1 MIKRRPSARIGAAL
15 LSCAM
20 LFTSQPAFP
29 IMHANAAGDLI
40 VNDCFWKDTKGNN
53 IYSQGGGIFKFG
65 DTYYWYGVHY
75 RGAETYAAK
84 PTGKNN
90 DYTFVSVSC
99 YSSKD
104 LVNWKFENDVLTP
117 KSKGWNWAYWGG
129 RLGVAYCPKSKQY
142 VLVTQYNDSV
152 LFASCSSPTGNFEVK
167 NVQDQIPNVLK
178 QGTGDQTIFVDDDGQ
193 AYLICSNKGGRGHQ
207 YVAKLRESDYLA
219 AEPAVEV
226 AKGSG
231 REGNCMFKY
240 KGKYY
245 FCASDLHGWNSSHS
259 YYMVADNIYGPYTK
273 WAVIDGTD
281 EDFSHVTQTGFFYT
295 IKGSKQETVLFCGD
309 RWSDFAGNG
318 LGYNQWVPLTVN
330 GNNVKFNSLSEFHLN
345 AQTGEWTVGENNN
358 YILNP
363 SFDADRVSQS
373 TMAGWKNSGT
383 GNSNSKGGRTGNWC
397 MQQWSDKDFKG
408 TLTQNVTLPNGTY
421 TLKAYAKSNGSINQS
436 YIYVKGYGGA
446 DKQFTVKDAGNNW
459 KEVTIKDIQVTN
471 GKCEVGIYTDA
482 KAGAWIKTDDFTL
495 IGKSSAATQP
505 VTEAPT
511 EPPTEAALL
520 NGQLIRNVKIADSAN
535 AGGWSIENDLKT
547 GDAVFGD
554 RTFKFTSVPAKLQG
568 AEWLKTACNSKKYG
582 GDQASFSVAQDATVF
597 LGVDSRIEAT
607 PPAWLS
613 GWTKTTDTLTDDGE
627 TIVTY
632 NVYRKDVKAN
642 DTVTIGM
649 NGIANSVNFFAAV
662 KPYEAAQTY
671 LRGDLNQD
679 GAIDVFDLAL
689 LKRGLTSGM
698 DTLTA
703 GIADVNADGK
713 ADSKDAEHLTKYLH
727 GKAAITPA
735 YYTEG
740 ETVQTPAPSE
750 SSNEVYARQLNGKRQ
765 MEYLNRGVS
774 AVSTGN
780 SVFVSW
786 RSLASDLPETAF
798 NVYRTTDGKSVKL
811 NDAPVTGGTNYTDTK
826 ADLKKNNSYTVK
838 AVVNGKELE
847 SDCSDTLPANSTQN
861 VRIVNIK
868 PGSQIHFVWVG
879 DFDGDGTYDYLVDRN
894 TDDHQKLEAYKSDG
908 TYLYTIDL
916 GYNSE
921 NKNNI
926 SPGPSAVDCGMWDGV
941 TVYDMDCDGIA
952 DICLRI
958 ADGVTFGDGKKYTN
972 SNSQAQEIAVIDGRT
987 GSLKASA
994 PVPQDYVNIGPM
1006 ACMMEIGY
1014 LDGENPSVVCWMKNR
1029 NKDKTFNSVTC
1040 AYGYQ
1045 NGKFQ
1050 MQWKYKN
1057 EVLFNDRTEYKNGYA
1072 EAHQIRVADVDYD
1085 GKDEVLHMGYCLNGD
1100 GSLRYHID
1108 EIVHGDRWF
1117 VGSFDNANNGKE
1129 MMGYGIQQN
1138 NQYGLL
1144 EYFYNASTG
1153 KMIWTN
1159 YAKEGTADVGRGNIG
1174 DIDPRYD
1181 GSECWSF
1188 QGLYNHNG
1196 KRIGDNSLY
1205 PCIRLWWDG
1214 DLLAE
1219 SYNDKK
1225 LEKWNYQT
1233 GKVERLLSPWNIT
1246 DCTGAT
1252 RGAPMF
1258 YADITGD
1265 WREEV
1270 IMTSSDYSKL
1280 VILETTNP
1288 TDTRLYCLA
1297 QNPCYRN
1304 CMTAKGYFQSHMLDY
1319 YLGTGMQMPNTPDI
1333 RIIHK

>member
-1 MIKRRPSARIGAAL
+1 MRKLQLTKCLGAAL
-15 LSCAM
+15 LSTAM
-20 LFTSQPAFP
+20 LLTAMPSVSQMPVS
-29 IMHANAAGDLI
+29 AAGDLI
-40 VNDCFWKDTKGNN
+40 VNDCFWKDTSGNN
-53 IYSQGGGIFKFG
+53 IYSQGGGIFQFG

-75 RGAETYAAK
+75 KGAETYAAS
-84 PTGKNN
+84 PTKKNE
-90 DYTFVSVSC
+90 DTSFVSVSC

-117 KSKGWNWAYWGG
+117 SSKGWNWAYWVG

-152 LFASCSSPTGNFEVK
+152 LFASCSTPTGNFEVK
-167 NVQDQIPNVLK
+167 NVQDQIQNVQK

-207 YVAKLRESDYLA
+207 YVAKLRDSDYLA

-273 WAVIDGTD
+273 WDVMEGTD

-295 IKGSKQETVLFCGD
+295 VKGTKQETVLYCGD

-318 LGYNQWVPLTVN
+318 LGYNQWVPLTVD
-330 GNNVKFNSLSEFHLN
+330 GNHVKFNSVSEFHFN

-363 SFDADRVSQS
+363 TFEADRVSQS
-373 TMAGWKNSGT
+373 TMAGWKNGGS

-397 MQQWSDKDFKG
+397 MQHWSDQDFKG
-408 TLTQNVTLPNGTY
+408 TLSQNVTLPNGTY
-421 TLKAYAKSNGSINQS
+421 TLKAYAKSSGTINQS

-446 DKQFTVKDAGNNW
+446 DQQVNIKDAGSNW
-459 KEVTIKDIQVTN
+459 KEVTIPDIQVTN

-482 KAGAWIKTDDFTL
+482 KAGAWVKTDDFTL
-495 IGKSSAATQP
+495 IGKSGDVQP

-511 EPPTEAALL
+511 EPPTEAAPLQ
-520 NGQLIRNVKIADSAN
+520 GTLIRDVQIADTTN
-535 AGGWSIENDLKT
+535 AAGWSIENGLKT

-554 RTFKFTSVPAKLQG
+554 RTFTFTSVPEKLQG
-568 AEWLKTACNSKKYG
+568 AEWLKTACNSKKFG
-582 GDQASFSVAQDATVF
+582 GDQASFTVAEDATVF
-597 LGVDSRIEAT
+597 LGVDARLEQDT
-607 PPAWLS
+607 PAWLS
-613 GWTKTTDTLTDDGE
+613 GWTRTADALTDDGDPQ
-627 TIVTY
+627 VTY
-632 NVYRKDVKAN
+632 QIYRKDVKPGE
-642 DTVTIGM
+642 TVTIGV
-649 NGIANSVNFFAAV
+649 NGVANSVNFFAAV
-662 KPYEAAQTY
+662 KPYEAPSSY
-671 LRGDLNQD
+671 LRSDMNRD
-679 GAIDVFDLAL
+679 GEIDIFDLGL
-689 LKRGLTSGM
+689 LKRGLLYGMDALTSGI
-698 DTLTA
+698 
-703 GIADVNADGK
+703 GDVNADGK
-713 ADSKDAEHLTKYLH
+713 TNVLDAVHLTKYLH
-727 GKAAITPA
+727 GHAVIEPA
-735 YYTEG
+735 YCTEG
-740 ETVQTPAPSE
+740 EAVAPADPE
-750 SSNEVYARQLNGKRQ
+750 PTEAADEVSVRQLTGKRQ

-774 AVSTGN
+774 AVSNGKD
-780 SVFVSW
+780 VFISW

-798 NVYRTTDGKSVKL
+798 NVYRTTDGKTVKL
-811 NDAPVTGGTNYTDTK
+811 NDAPLTGGTNFTDST
-826 ADLKKNNSYTVK
+826 ADLKIDNSYTVK

-847 SDCSDTLPANSTQN
+847 TDSNDTLPANSTQN

-894 TDDHQKLEAYKSDG
+894 TDEHQKLEAYKSDG

-926 SPGPSAVDCGMWDGV
+926 SPGASAIDVGMWDGV

-972 SNSQAQEIAVIDGRT
+972 SNTQAQEIAVIDGRT

-1014 LDGENPSVVCWMKNR
+1014 LDGEHPSVVCWMKNR

-1050 MQWKYKN
+1050 MHWKYKN

-1085 GKDEVLHMGYCLNGD
+1085 GRDEVLHMGYCLNGD

-1117 VGSFDNANNGKE
+1117 VGSFDNANNGNE

-1138 NQYGLL
+1138 NQFGLL
-1144 EYFYNASTG
+1144 EYYYNASTG

-1181 GSECWSF
+1181 GFECWSF

-1196 KRIGDNSLY
+1196 KRIGDNVLY

-1214 DLLAE
+1214 DLLSE

-1225 LEKWNYQT
+1225 FEKFNYENGT
-1233 GKVERLLSPWNIT
+1233 VDRLLSPWKLT
-1246 DCTGAT
+1246 DATGSE

-1280 VILETTNP
+1280 VILETTDP

-1319 YLGTGMQMPNTPDI
+1319 YLGTGMQLPETPDI
-1333 RIIHK
+1333 RIIH